1 MIEYLKGRL
10 AEKTPTYAVIEC
22 SGVAYFINI
31 SLHTYSAIGSNEE
44 CKLLTHL
51 SIKEDSHTLYG
62 FTEEAERTL
71 FRNLISVSGVGT
83 GTARMMLSS
92 LAPEDIKIA
101 ILSNDIGTLQK
112 IKGIGGKTAQRIVI
126 DLKDKLLKGSENP
139 SQIFFSPNNT
149 IKEEALSA
157 LVTLGFAKNV
167 AEKALDQILKN
178 KTESA
183 PTVEKL
189 IKTALQSI

>member
-1 MIEYLKGRL
+1 MIEYVKGKL
-10 AEKTPTYAVIEC
+10 VEKNPTYAIIEC
-22 SGVAYFINI
+22 GGIGYFINI
-31 SLHTYSAIGSNEE
+31 SLHTFSAIGSNEE

-51 SIKEDSHTLYG
+51 SIKEDAHILYG
-62 FTEEAERTL
+62 FSEEQERVL

-92 LAPEDIKIA
+92 LAPEEIKAA
-101 ILSNDIGTLQK
+101 ILNNDFARLQN
-112 IKGIGGKTAQRIVI
+112 IKGIGAKTAQRIVI
-126 DLKDKLLKGSENP
+126 DLKDKLLKTDENV
-139 SQIFFSPNNT
+139 SQLFFSTNNT
-149 IKEEALSA
+149 VKEEALSA
-157 LVTLGFAKNV
+157 LITLGFAKNV

-178 KTESA
+178 KTETL

>member
-10 AEKTPTYAVIEC
+10 VEKTPTYAVIEC
-22 SGVAYFINI
+22 SGVGYFINI
-31 SLHTYSAIGSNEE
+31 SLHTYSLISNNEE

-62 FTEEAERTL
+62 FIDDTERVL

-92 LAPEDIKIA
+92 LAPEEIRTA
-101 ILSNDIGTLQK
+101 ILNNNIATLQS

-126 DLKDKLLKGSENP
+126 DLKDKLLKTSESS
-139 SQIFFSPNNT
+139 SQLFFSQNNS

-157 LVTLGFAKNV
+157 LITLGFAKNV

-178 KTESA
+178 KTETA